1 MPSPDR
7 KLRLGLIGP
16 TLPYRSGIAQHSTML
31 HRALRQMLELTTI
44 SFTRQYPAWLFP
56 GESDR
61 DPYNESH
68 SEPGVSYVID
78 SLDPRSWARAVKMLE
93 DARVEAV
100 VLPWWTIYF
109 APCYLYLK
117 RAFARRGIPL
127 VFLCHNVVDHEAA
140 LYKTMLSKL
149 VLSGARGYCV
159 QSKEEQG
166 RLKKLLPDAH
176 VVIHPHPLYD
186 QFPPASVELPRRAAL
201 ELLFFGLVRPYKGLD
216 VLLEAMALVQRKDV
230 HLSVVGEFWKD
241 KETTLQRIEQLGIA
255 SRVEVVPRFVSDQEA
270 ADYFARADV
279 VVLPYRSASGTGII
293 PMAYHYDKPVI
304 ATRIGGLADAVNDGA
319 TGFLVEP
326 ESPRALAA
334 AIDRVVPA
342 KLSALRPHIE
352 AFKAGMTW
360 EGLAEALIGL
370 TGAADQR

>member
-1 MPSPDR
+1 MTSADP

-16 TLPYRSGIAQHSTML
+16 TLPYRSGIAQHTTML
-31 HRALRQMLELTTI
+31 HRALCTMLELTTI

-61 DPYNESH
+61 DPFHEGH
-68 SEPGVSYVID
+68 SEPGVAYVID
-78 SLDPRSWARAVKMLE
+78 SLDPRTWARAVTMLRE
-93 DARVEAV
+93 ARVQAV
-100 VLPWWTIYF
+100 VLPWWTVYF

-117 RAFARRGIPL
+117 RALARRGIPL

-140 LYKTMLSKL
+140 LYKTMLSRL

-159 QSKEEQG
+159 QSREEAK
-166 RLKKLLPDAH
+166 RLGQLLPDARI
-176 VVIHPHPLYD
+176 VVHPHPLYD
-186 QFPPASVELPRRAAL
+186 QFPPASTELPRRAAL
-201 ELLFFGLVRPYKGLD
+201 ELLFFGIVRPYKGLD
-216 VLLEAMALVQRKDV
+216 VLLEAMSLVRRKDV

-241 KETTLQRIEQLGIA
+241 KEPTLQRIAELGIA

-270 ADYFARADV
+270 ADYFQRADA

-293 PMAYHYDKPVI
+293 PMAYHYGKPVI
-304 ATRIGGLADAVNDGA
+304 ATRIGGLADAVSDGA

-342 KLSALRPHIE
+342 ELAALRPHIE

-360 EGLAEALIGL
+360 EGLGKALIGL
-370 TGAADQR
+370 ARAADCA